1 MYKCG
6 VYVKFEEYEKK
17 IIDCK
22 YDNIVTLSLKDDGTI
37 YYAGIIGEG
46 KCRVFDLYK
55 DYNELPYLE
64 GASSLKIVNNGNFL
78 QFRDIIGNVGV
89 IRYGVTIFEPLY
101 KEVTI
106 YEFYGFS
113 SDKLDSG
120 FLLVVSDGK
129 SYGIF
134 SPKGNLVLP
143 IEYSLIDVDKN
154 HHVILVHN
162 NSDKIEVVYY
172 YEESDSFEHV
182 ETQIEDG
189 IVHINDN
196 YIWDGSF
203 RHLNVDDR
211 LEWADL
217 DSRDSRDLRDEL
229 EDAADFA
236 YEGYSRLYL
245 GLED

>member
-1 MYKCG
+1 M
-6 VYVKFEEYEKK
+6 
-17 IIDCK
+17 
-22 YDNIVTLSLKDDGTI
+22 
-37 YYAGIIGEG
+37 
-46 KCRVFDLYK
+46 
-55 DYNELPYLE
+55 
-64 GASSLKIVNNGNFL
+64 
-78 QFRDIIGNVGV
+78 
-89 IRYGVTIFEPLY
+89 
-101 KEVTI
+101 
-106 YEFYGFS
+106 
-113 SDKLDSG
+113 
-120 FLLVVSDGK
+120 LVVSDGK

-217 DSRDSRDLRDEL
+217 DSRDARDLRDEL